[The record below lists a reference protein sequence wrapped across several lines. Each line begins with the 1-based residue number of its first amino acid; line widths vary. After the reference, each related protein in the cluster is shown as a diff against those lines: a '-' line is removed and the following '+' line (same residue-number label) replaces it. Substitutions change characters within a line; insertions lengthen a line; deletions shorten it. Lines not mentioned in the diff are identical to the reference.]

1 MITGGVAFTFK
12 ACEFRDEVRD
22 KLIVLDRNWF
32 YMREVDAEQSREIQE
47 LRDRLE
53 RGPQH

>member
-1 MITGGVAFTFK
+1 MITGGVAFAFK